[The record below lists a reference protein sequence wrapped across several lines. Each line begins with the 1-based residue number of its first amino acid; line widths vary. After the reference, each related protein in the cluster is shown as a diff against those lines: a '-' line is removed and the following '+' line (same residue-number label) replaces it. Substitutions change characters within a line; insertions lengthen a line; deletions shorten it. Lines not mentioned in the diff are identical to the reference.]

1 MSDRTSR
8 SGRQWPVHGTPQRP
22 SIRFPRMGSSVPT
35 IRFRVVFGK
44 RLRHPRSAAVKRRSI
59 GGVDYGGNNPE
70 CGRSHLVMSTAVNDT
85 GSTAPEQ
92 MFSQGRNW
100 ANG

>member
-35 IRFRVVFGK
+35 IRFRVVYGK
-44 RLRHPRSAAVKRRSI
+44 QLKQPTICRRQKTLDQRSRLRR
-59 GGVDYGGNNPE
+59 
-70 CGRSHLVMSTAVNDT
+70 
-85 GSTAPEQ
+85 EQ
-92 MFSQGRNW
+92 P
-100 ANG
+100 